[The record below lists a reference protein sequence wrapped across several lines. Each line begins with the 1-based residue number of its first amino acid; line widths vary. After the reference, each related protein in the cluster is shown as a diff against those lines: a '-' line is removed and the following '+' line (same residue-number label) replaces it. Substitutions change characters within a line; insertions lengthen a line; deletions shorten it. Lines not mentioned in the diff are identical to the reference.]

1 MASRHIPEEGKM
13 FSINPDRYYTH
24 LFENRHPNHVE
35 IIKLE
40 DQLKVIETRMKEL
53 ELADHEWSDE
63 EDKEYYR
70 LDNKRF
76 KIEIQIRGAYDD
88 CR

>member
-1 MASRHIPEEGKM
+1 
-13 FSINPDRYYTH
+13 
-24 LFENRHPNHVE
+24 
-35 IIKLE
+35 
-40 DQLKVIETRMKEL
+40 MKEL

-88 CR
+88 